1 MHAGHVF
8 PGATFDPAPFLVVNV
23 NKKIVYVICAGLVP
37 GVPLQEQQLLSL
49 VTMRNLVRK
58 TDADEQEG
66 CSEAA
71 RRAADNQTKN
81 VEYVAVESDK
91 RGEPWAPLWRGPE
104 HIYFGHDAKRRLQ
117 LCKFA
122 TGLDTGCLYG
132 GALSAAILQ
141 VFFFGGACIVEV
153 F

>member
-1 MHAGHVF
+1 
-8 PGATFDPAPFLVVNV
+8 VVNV
-23 NKKIVYVICAGLVP
+23 NKKIVHVICAGLVP
-37 GVPLQEQQLLSL
+37 GVALQEQQLLSL

-71 RRAADNQTKN
+71 RRAADNQATN
-81 VEYVAVESDK
+81 VEYVAVESDR

-141 VFFFGGACIVEV
+141 VFFFLGGDALWSYFKILVRGRS
-153 F
+153 